1 MKSQLQFQSCC
12 VLNNIIHRHAIW
24 VVYFS
29 QGLTEEAEAV
39 MYIYICVYIHIYMA
53 GICYRDLTYT
63 IVEVGKVGYVRMLS
77 LHLMLVYR
85 AGSHKGKITSMLEA
99 ISSRQTP

>member
-1 MKSQLQFQSCC
+1 
-12 VLNNIIHRHAIW
+12 
-24 VVYFS
+24 
-29 QGLTEEAEAV
+29 
-39 MYIYICVYIHIYMA
+39 MA